1 MKNNKIIIILVA
13 VAFILVS
20 VLAIIGVYNKDKV
33 NIVINQVV
41 QAQKLQQLLR
51 K

>member
-20 VLAIIGVYNKDKV
+20 VLAIIGVYNKDESKHSM
-33 NIVINQVV
+33 NQIVQT
-41 QAQKLQQLLR
+41 QKLQQLLR